1 MSHHGKAALESKVL
15 ETCQNLRK
23 RKQVITDE
31 TLQRLGKE
39 IANRSG
45 LSICGFGRRWAR
57 NFAKR
62 VGLVRRASTQTK
74 TKTKTKLRKE
84 STSARK

>member
-1 MSHHGKAALESKVL
+1 M
-15 ETCQNLRK
+15 RK

-74 TKTKTKLRKE
+74 TKTKLRKE
-84 STSARK
+84 SKSARK